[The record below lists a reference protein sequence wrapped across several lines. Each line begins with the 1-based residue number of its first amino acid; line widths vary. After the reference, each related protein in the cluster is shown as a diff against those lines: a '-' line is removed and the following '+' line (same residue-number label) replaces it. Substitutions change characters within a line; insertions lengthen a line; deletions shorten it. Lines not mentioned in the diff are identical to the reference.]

1 MRKNKKKVI
10 VALAVIVAFMAVG
23 YALLGTD
30 LVINGNSKITSEWR
44 VVITDVK
51 VQELNGGE
59 NMDSTFA
66 STKEDVEFNDTSV
79 TFYAGLKNPGAG
91 VNYYVTFENQG
102 NIPAELDINGLEDQ
116 LGDLNLVDPTDVTY
130 FKAYTPSTLGEWS
143 QTTAAVENELQ
154 PGEKA
159 TYMVGVNWSDEA
171 TSLPD
176 VLTKEATITF
186 HYDQMEGAAA

>member
-79 TFYAGLKNPGAG
+79 TFYAGLKKPGAG

-116 LGDLNLVDPTDVTY
+116 LGDLNLVDLTDVTY
-130 FKAYTPSTLGEWS
+130 FKAYAPSTLGEWS

>member
-30 LVINGNSKITSEWR
+30 LVINGNSKITSEWK

-66 STKEDVEFNDTSV
+66 STKEDVEFDETSV

>member
-1 MRKNKKKVI
+1 
-10 VALAVIVAFMAVG
+10 MAVG

-79 TFYAGLKNPGAG
+79 TFYAGLKKPGAG

-102 NIPAELDINGLEDQ
+102 NIPAELDINGLEEQ

-159 TYMVGVNWSDEA
+159 TYTVGVNWSDEA

>member
-30 LVINGNSKITSEWR
+30 LVIHGNSKITSEWK

-66 STKEDVEFNDTSV
+66 STKEDVEFDETSV

-130 FKAYTPSTLGEWS
+130 NKAYVPSTLGEWS

-159 TYMVGVNWSDEA
+159 TYMVGVNWRDEA

-186 HYDQMEGAAA
+186 HYAQMEGAAA

>member
-30 LVINGNSKITSEWR
+30 LVINGNSKITSEWK

-66 STKEDVEFNDTSV
+66 STKEDVEFDETSV

-91 VNYYVTFENQG
+91 VNYYVTFENKG

>member
-79 TFYAGLKNPGAG
+79 TFYAGLKKPGAG

-130 FKAYTPSTLGEWS
+130 NKIYAPSTLVEWS

>member
-79 TFYAGLKNPGAG
+79 TFYAGLKKPGAG

-130 FKAYTPSTLGEWS
+130 NKIYVPSTLGEWS

>member
-1 MRKNKKKVI
+1 M
-10 VALAVIVAFMAVG
+10 
-23 YALLGTD
+23 
-30 LVINGNSKITSEWR
+30 W
-44 VVITDVK
+44 
-51 VQELNGGE
+51 
-59 NMDSTFA
+59 
-66 STKEDVEFNDTSV
+66 
-79 TFYAGLKNPGAG
+79 
-91 VNYYVTFENQG
+91 YYVTYNKKY
-102 NIPAELDINGLEDQ
+102 A
-116 LGDLNLVDPTDVTY
+116 
-130 FKAYTPSTLGEWS
+130 PSTLGEWS

>member
-30 LVINGNSKITSEWR
+30 LVINGNSKITSEWK
-44 VVITDVK
+44 VIITDVK

-66 STKEDVEFNDTSV
+66 STKEDVEFDETSV
-79 TFYAGLKNPGAG
+79 TFYAGLKNPGSG

-102 NIPAELDINGLEDQ
+102 NIPAELD
-116 LGDLNLVDPTDVTY
+116 
-130 FKAYTPSTLGEWS
+130 TLGEWS

>member
-66 STKEDVEFNDTSV
+66 SAKDDVEFDETSV
-79 TFYAGLKNPGAG
+79 TFYAGLKNPGAA

-130 FKAYTPSTLGEWS
+130 FKAYTPSTLAEWS

-159 TYMVGVNWSDEA
+159 TYMVGVNWSNEA

>member
-66 STKEDVEFNDTSV
+66 STKEDVEFDDTSV
-79 TFYAGLKNPGAG
+79 TFYSGLKNPGAG

-102 NIPAELDINGLEDQ
+102 NIPAELDINGLEEQ
-116 LGDLNLVDPTDVTY
+116 LGDLNLVDPTDVKY
-130 FKAYTPSTLGEWS
+130 FKAYAPSTLGEWS

-159 TYMVGVNWSDEA
+159 TYTVGVNWSDEA

-186 HYDQMEGAAA
+186 HYAQMEGAAA

>member
-30 LVINGNSKITSEWR
+30 LVIHGNSKITSEWK

-66 STKEDVEFNDTSV
+66 STKEDVEFDETSV

-91 VNYYVTFENQG
+91 VNYYVTFENKG

-130 FKAYTPSTLGEWS
+130 NKIYAPSTLVEWS

-159 TYMVGVNWSDEA
+159 TYMVGVNWRDEA

>member
-66 STKEDVEFNDTSV
+66 STKEDVEFDDTSV

>member
-66 STKEDVEFNDTSV
+66 STKEDVEFDETSV
-79 TFYAGLKNPGAG
+79 TFYAGLKNPGSG

-130 FKAYTPSTLGEWS
+130 FKAYTPSTLAEWS

-159 TYMVGVNWSDEA
+159 TYMVGVNWRDEA

-186 HYDQMEGAAA
+186 HYAQMEGAAA

>member
-66 STKEDVEFNDTSV
+66 STKEDVEFDETSV

-91 VNYYVTFENQG
+91 VNYYVTFENKG

-130 FKAYTPSTLGEWS
+130 NKAYVPSTLGEWS

-159 TYMVGVNWSDEA
+159 TYMVGVNWRDEA

-186 HYDQMEGAAA
+186 HYAQMEGAAA

>member
-30 LVINGNSKITSEWR
+30 LVINGNSKITSDWR

-66 STKEDVEFNDTSV
+66 STKEDVEFDETSV

-116 LGDLNLVDPTDVTY
+116 LDDLNLVDPTDVTY
-130 FKAYTPSTLGEWS
+130 SKVYTPSTLGEWS

-159 TYMVGVNWSDEA
+159 TYMVSVNWSDEA

>member
-1 MRKNKKKVI
+1 MKKNKKKVI

-66 STKEDVEFNDTSV
+66 STKEDVEFDDTSV

>member
-79 TFYAGLKNPGAG
+79 TFYAGLKKPGAG

-130 FKAYTPSTLGEWS
+130 FKAYTPSTLAEWS

-159 TYMVGVNWSDEA
+159 TYMVGVNWSNEA